1 MNELPSGLNATKV
14 NTVEI
19 RLYFESF
26 EQARHF
32 ILPAIQKAIPK
43 AAITFIRLNGGHTT
57 QSIVAKSIAPAL
69 ALRDPD
75 GLVTVVRN
83 GIELPILW
91 IEFTTQVETDDHTL
105 QGFGS
110 LIAAGGSRIP
120 IAKIVAARQ
129 SSSKSHGGTNKIP
142 WQEPFR
148 LIFQTFGVLGVRLE
162 WPLSSCGTAAL
173 RDSKYQACP
182 PISVRQELTELIA
195 AAWSGL
201 AAGKDAV
208 AGVRDYA
215 ASSNSSLATNLRS
228 CALAPATQIAPLA
241 KTSRTRLY
249 ATKSGDVVLKFNRW
263 KHAMDPERGMADY
276 YSLVFNR
283 KLKGRLEDKTA
294 LTVDAALRNFLSAT
308 GINLLSHAK
317 SLNLGSNLDIST
329 LIGTLSPNR
338 PGCTIL
344 NSCDEFTILNSA
356 GHAIVCLTW
365 NSRHINIPKK
375 CASVGPLTVLSPYS
389 IVDEDR
395 VTYAIANDFY
405 PKNGFSIHSVSY
417 PGAQG
422 DQAFLTGSGRTA
434 KRTYFDIIATRSKGS
449 KFFLSLTESKGA
461 QASAIKVADDV
472 TKMSKWATG
481 SNRLHLL
488 GRVSTQNTP
497 QTNSVV
503 VTSVAVPSARQI
515 PKNSLSPD
523 FIIIVGQQ
531 DWQVWLPAGKRC
543 AYLNLT
549 TGLYS
554 FPSIWT
560 Y

>member
-1 MNELPSGLNATKV
+1 MNDLPSGLDTTNI
-14 NTVEI
+14 NTVEV

-26 EQARHF
+26 EQAQHF
-32 ILPAIQKAIPK
+32 ILPAVQQAIPK
-43 AAITFIRLNGGHTT
+43 AAVTLVRLNGGDTK
-57 QSIVAKSIAPAL
+57 QSIVAQSIAPAL

-83 GIELPILW
+83 GIELPVLW

-148 LIFQTFGVLGVRLE
+148 LIFQNFGVPGVRLE
-162 WPLSSCGTAAL
+162 WPLSPCGTAAL
-173 RDSKYQACP
+173 RDSQYQACP

-215 ASSNSSLATNLRS
+215 TSSSSSLATNLRS
-228 CALAPATQIAPLA
+228 CELAPATQIAPIA

-249 ATKSGDVVLKFNRW
+249 ATNSGDVVLKFNRW

-276 YSLVFNR
+276 YCLVFNR
-283 KLKGRLEDKTA
+283 KLKGRLNDKSA
-294 LTVDAALRNFLSAT
+294 LTVQDALKNLLGAT
-308 GINLLSHAK
+308 GIDLLSHAK
-317 SLNLGSNLDIST
+317 SINLGASLDIT
-329 LIGTLSPNR
+329 KLIGSLSPNR

-344 NSCDEFTILNSA
+344 NSCDEFSIMDSA
-356 GHAIVCLTW
+356 GDAIVRLTW
-365 NSRHINIPKK
+365 KSSHINIPKK
-375 CASVGPLTVLSPYS
+375 CPSVGPLTVLSPYS
-389 IVDEDR
+389 VIDEDR

-405 PKNGFSIHSVSY
+405 PKNDFSIHSVSY

-434 KRTYFDIIATRSKGS
+434 KRTYFDIIATRSIGS
-449 KFFLSLTESKGA
+449 KFFVSLTESKGA
-461 QASAIKVADDV
+461 QASAKQVADDV
-472 TKMSKWATG
+472 TKMSNWSTG
-481 SNRLHLL
+481 PNQAQLLNRV
-488 GRVSTQNTP
+488 GTQHTRR
-497 QTNSVV
+497 TSGVV
-503 VTSVAVPSARQI
+503 VTSVAIPSARQT

-523 FIIIVGQQ
+523 FIIIVGRQ

-543 AYLNLT
+543 AYLKLT
-549 TGLYS
+549 NGPYS
-554 FPSIWT
+554 LPSIWT